1 MNPDKY
7 LYDIVEDYIQSGTEE
22 ERQDIFRHFCSLLW
36 ADENKRRT
44 YTKTIRFSVR
54 PDLLDTD
61 MGQLFHAWSR
71 VSYKSYKSLSQ
82 KTGWCSLLRQKINNL
97 YSRYFDKE
105 IILDKAYMELLKA
118 PKQLYLKWES
128 GELITMAD
136 AASLLC
142 SSANEASRLRLF
154 CQKQKMDL
162 SWTDYKAL
170 TETFL
175 AKILDN
181 CKTIDAYEAQ
191 GGYASL
197 YDFIN
202 EDNFYIHY
210 FCKCLTGE
218 LLKWQKQYYHVR
230 DHKQYKR
237 CALCGAL
244 IEKTGN
250 RRMYCPPCARQKAA
264 ADALLRKRRQRQRDT
279 TKQEALL
286 SASPQNAVSRN
297 RNSGFPQI

>member
-1 MNPDKY
+1 M
-7 LYDIVEDYIQSGTEE
+7 EDYIQSSSEE
-22 ERQDIFRHFCSLLW
+22 ERREIFRHFCSLLW

-61 MGQLFHAWSR
+61 MGQLFHAWSC

-82 KTGWCSLLRQKINNL
+82 KRGWCSLLRQKINNL
-97 YSRYFDKE
+97 YTRYFDKE

-118 PKQLYLKWES
+118 PKRLYLRWEA
-128 GELITMAD
+128 GEKIAMAD
-136 AASLLC
+136 AASLLYA
-142 SSANEASRLRLF
+142 SAREASGLRLF
-154 CQKQKMDL
+154 LQKQKMDL

-191 GGYASL
+191 DSYTGL
-197 YDFIN
+197 YDFMN

-250 RRMYCPPCARQKAA
+250 RRLYCAPCARKKAA

-279 TKQEALL
+279 TKQETLL
-286 SASPQNAVSRN
+286 SALPQSTMSRN
-297 RNSGFPQI
+297 RNSCFPQI